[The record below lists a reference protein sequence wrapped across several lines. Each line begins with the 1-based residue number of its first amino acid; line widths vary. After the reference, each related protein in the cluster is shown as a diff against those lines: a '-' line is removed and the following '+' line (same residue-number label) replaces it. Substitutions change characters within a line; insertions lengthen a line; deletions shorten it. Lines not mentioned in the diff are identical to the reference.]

1 MWRECHRCA
10 ESLSRN
16 SHSIIITESMSSRLL
31 KWINKIFSFLPK
43 SRRIGL
49 ISVSIALTAAGCGEM
64 FNKKPTEIESRAI
77 LNELGRVRE
86 NPNVVNELPEIYSA
100 PSRRMAV
107 ADGVKVFYFAKNTP
121 VATLAENVKELG
133 FVVSQNPATNQL
145 ILHCP
150 DDEQADRVLDYLHRV
165 DVLPIQVNIDCM
177 ILERFGD
184 VTKDWASTLWIQ
196 NLFGEGIT
204 LGEKTGGTSPAF
216 PGAELRES
224 ERGKF
229 GLDFGYWINKGE
241 DGHRVRMVVDALI
254 SRGYMKILM
263 NPTLESVNGRAAKVE
278 IRDQAPIPKKVTG
291 KDKVPYYLTDY
302 QWVADSLTV
311 TPFVYADG
319 VIGLK
324 TTIIIGSKSKPE
336 GVVQN
341 AIITERSI
349 NVEENRIEPGK
360 SLIIGGMRKSEN
372 RSVVRGVPFLKDL
385 PIIGILFSSKDFEE
399 NATEIIFILTP
410 SVTSGGMEYSQMAAS
425 IREKQRMIE
434 PEDSLTSVLSDP
446 LGTDTYA
453 RYVSQEAHKAEAE
466 RIKAERQTQEAQ
478 REAQAQRQRAEQAVR
493 DAETLKSQAQQ
504 ALQQAELAKQQI
516 ESAKT
521 TAAQAVEQT
530 EAERQRIQQLQQDM
544 EKLQQEAQ
552 KTLEEAQKA
561 SEQAKEAEQKAAQL
575 EQKAK
580 QAQEQQEQAMRQ
592 IEKIQQGDTSQ
603 PQPVPQPQVPTPA
616 ETTPGSPPAQP
627 AVPAPAENPVTPTAQ
642 EPQPAQP
649 ETPVPAQ
656 TAPQPAPVVPAAQPE
671 PQPAVPA
678 PTETAPQPAPTAP
691 AGQPEQ
697 PAQTQQSPAP
707 APQKP
712 APENNPQ
719 STPGTPVQ

>member
-1 MWRECHRCA
+1 
-10 ESLSRN
+10 
-16 SHSIIITESMSSRLL
+16 
-31 KWINKIFSFLPK
+31 
-43 SRRIGL
+43 
-49 ISVSIALTAAGCGEM
+49 M

-86 NPNVVNELPEIYSA
+86 NPNVINQLPDIYSA

-121 VATLAENVKELG
+121 VATLTENVKELG

-150 DDEQADRVLDYLHRV
+150 DDEQADRVLDYLHHV
-165 DVLPIQVNIDCM
+165 DVPPIQVNIDCM

-184 VTKDWASTLWIQ
+184 VTKDWASTLWVQ

-204 LGEKTGGTSPAF
+204 LGEKNAGLDPSF

-224 ERGKF
+224 KRGTF
-229 GLDFGYWINKGE
+229 GLDFGYWVNKGK
-241 DGHRVRMVVDALI
+241 DGHRVRLIVDTLV

-278 IRDQAPIPKKVTG
+278 IRDQAPINKAVTG

-324 TTIIIGSKSKPE
+324 TAIIIGSKSKPE

-372 RSVVRGVPFLKDL
+372 RSVVRGVPILKDL
-385 PIIGILFSSKDFEE
+385 PLLGILFSSKDFEE

-410 SVTSGGMEYSQMAAS
+410 SITSGGIEYSQMAAA

-466 RIKAERQTQEAQ
+466 RIKAERQTLEAQ
-478 REAQAQRQRAEQAVR
+478 REAQTQRQRAEQAVR

-504 ALQQAELAKQQI
+504 ALQQAEQAKQQI

-580 QAQEQQEQAMRQ
+580 QAQEQQEQALRQ
-592 IEKIQQGDTSQ
+592 IEKIQQGDIPQ
-603 PQPVPQPQVPTPA
+603 PQPEAPVPVENVPQPVPAVPEPQ
-616 ETTPGSPPAQP
+616 PAQP
-627 AVPAPAENPVTPTAQ
+627 AVPAPAQNPVTPGT
-642 EPQPAQP
+642 PQPAQP
-649 ETPVPAQ
+649 EPPAPAQ
-656 TAPQPAPVVPAAQPE
+656 PAPQPETPAPAETAPQPAPAVPAAQPE
-671 PQPAVPA
+671 PEPVQPVVPTPA
-678 PTETAPQPAPTAP
+678 ETTPQPAPTAP

-697 PAQTQQSPAP
+697 PAQTQQSPDP
-707 APQKP
+707 APQQP

-719 STPGTPVQ
+719 SAPGTPAQ

>member
-16 SHSIIITESMSSRLL
+16 SHSIIITESMSGRLL

-204 LGEKTGGTSPAF
+204 LGEKTRGTSPAF

-580 QAQEQQEQAMRQ
+580 QAQEQQEQALRQ

-627 AVPAPAENPVTPTAQ
+627 AVPAPAENPVTPAAQ
-642 EPQPAQP
+642 EPQP

-678 PTETAPQPAPTAP
+678 PTETAPLPAPTAP

>member
-1 MWRECHRCA
+1 
-10 ESLSRN
+10 
-16 SHSIIITESMSSRLL
+16 MSNRLL
-31 KWINKIFSFLPK
+31 KWIKRSISFLPE

-49 ISVSIALTAAGCGEM
+49 VSVSIALMAAGCGEM

-86 NPNVVNELPEIYSA
+86 NPNVVNELPDVYSA

-150 DDEQADRVLDYLHRV
+150 DDEQADRVLEYLQRV

-184 VTKDWASTLWIQ
+184 VTKDWASTLWVE

-216 PGAELRES
+216 PGAELREAK
-224 ERGKF
+224 RGDF

-241 DGHRVRMVVDALI
+241 SGHRVRLIVDALV

-263 NPTLESVNGRAAKVE
+263 NPTLESVNGKAAKVE
-278 IRDQAPIPKKVTG
+278 IRDQAPITKAVTG

-324 TTIIIGSKSKPE
+324 TAIVIGSKSKPE

-349 NVEENRIEPGK
+349 NIEENRIEPGK

-385 PIIGILFSSKDFEE
+385 PLIGILFSSKDFEE

-410 SVTSGGMEYSQMAAS
+410 SITSGGMDYSQMAAS

-466 RIKAERQTQEAQ
+466 RIQAERRTLEAQ

-504 ALQQAELAKQQI
+504 ALQQAEQAKQQI
-516 ESAKT
+516 ENAKSM
-521 TAAQAVEQT
+521 AAQAAEQT

-580 QAQEQQEQAMRQ
+580 QAQEQQEQALRQ
-592 IEKIQQGDTSQ
+592 IEKIQQGEIELPVPEQSTPK
-603 PQPVPQPQVPTPA
+603 PQPEQPSVSTPVDNPAASAA
-616 ETTPGSPPAQP
+616 E
-627 AVPAPAENPVTPTAQ
+627 
-642 EPQPAQP
+642 EPQPAEPQTPDPVQPAPQP
-649 ETPVPAQ
+649 ETPASSDAAPEPGQPLPPAQ
-656 TAPQPAPVVPAAQPE
+656 ADTPAAPV
-671 PQPAVPA
+671 
-678 PTETAPQPAPTAP
+678 
-691 AGQPEQ
+691 QPEQ
-697 PAQTQQSPAP
+697 PAPTQPTPAP
-707 APQKP
+707 APQQP
-712 APENNPQ
+712 ASDNHSQ
-719 STPGTPVQ
+719 STSGTSAQ

>member
-1 MWRECHRCA
+1 
-10 ESLSRN
+10 
-16 SHSIIITESMSSRLL
+16 
-31 KWINKIFSFLPK
+31 
-43 SRRIGL
+43 
-49 ISVSIALTAAGCGEM
+49 M

-86 NPNVVNELPEIYSA
+86 NPNVINQLPEIYSA

-121 VATLAENVKELG
+121 VATLTDNVKELG

-184 VTKDWASTLWIQ
+184 VTKDWASTIWIQ

-204 LGEKTGGTSPAF
+204 LGEKMGGTSPAF

-224 ERGKF
+224 ERGDF

-291 KDKVPYYLTDY
+291 KDKIPYYLTDY

-319 VIGLK
+319 VVGLK

-410 SVTSGGMEYSQMAAS
+410 SITSGGMEYSQMAAS

-504 ALQQAELAKQQI
+504 ALQQAEQAKQQI

-552 KTLEEAQKA
+552 KTLQEAQKA

-580 QAQEQQEQAMRQ
+580 QAQEQQEQALRQ
-592 IEKIQQGDTSQ
+592 IEKIQQGDIPQ
-603 PQPVPQPQVPTPA
+603 PQPETPAPANPQPAPTQPEAPAPAQTSPQPAPAVPAAQPA
-616 ETTPGSPPAQP
+616 PQP
-627 AVPAPAENPVTPTAQ
+627 AVPT
-642 EPQPAQP
+642 
-649 ETPVPAQ
+649 PAQ
-656 TAPQPAPVVPAAQPE
+656 TAPQPAPAVPAAQPA
-671 PQPAVPA
+671 PQPAVPTPA
-678 PTETAPQPAPTAP
+678 QTAPQPAPAAP
-691 AGQPEQ
+691 AAQPEQ
-697 PAQTQQSPAP
+697 PAQTQQTPAP
-707 APQKP
+707 APQQP

-719 STPGTPVQ
+719 STPGTPAQ

>member
-1 MWRECHRCA
+1 MDK
-10 ESLSRN
+10 
-16 SHSIIITESMSSRLL
+16 MSSLCRLL
-31 KWINKIFSFLPK
+31 NDETTGYANKLDRMNSILRKWINKKISLLPQSK
-43 SRRIGL
+43 RIGL
-49 ISVSIALTAAGCGEM
+49 VGISIAMVVTGCGEM

-77 LNELGRVRE
+77 LTELGRVRE
-86 NPNVVNELPEIYSA
+86 NPNVINQLPDVYSA
-100 PSRRMAV
+100 PPRRMAV

-121 VATLAENVKELG
+121 VAALTENVKELG
-133 FVVSQNPATNQL
+133 FAVSQNPSTNQL

-150 DDEQADRVLDYLHRV
+150 DDEQADRVLDYLNRV

-184 VTKDWASTLWIQ
+184 VTKDWASTLWVQ

-204 LGEKTGGTSPAF
+204 LGEKNGGLNPSF

-224 ERGKF
+224 KRGDF

-241 DGHRVRMVVDALI
+241 DGHRVRVVVDALV

-263 NPTLESVNGRAAKVE
+263 NPTLESVNGKAAKVE
-278 IRDQAPIPKKVTG
+278 IRDQAPISKAVTG

-324 TTIIIGSKSKPE
+324 TAIIIGSKSKPE

-385 PIIGILFSSKDFEE
+385 PLIGVLFSSKDFEE

-410 SVTSGGMEYSQMAAS
+410 SITSGGIDYSQMAAS

-434 PEDSLTSVLSDP
+434 PEDSLSSVLSDP
-446 LGTDTYA
+446 LGTDTYT

-466 RIKAERQTQEAQ
+466 RIRAERQTLEAQ
-478 REAQAQRQRAEQAVR
+478 REARAQRQRAEQAVR
-493 DAETLKSQAQQ
+493 DADTLKTQAQQ
-504 ALQQAELAKQQI
+504 ALQQAEQAKQQI

-530 EAERQRIQQLQQDM
+530 EAERQRIQQLQQEM

-552 KTLEEAQKA
+552 KTLVDAQKA
-561 SEQAKEAEQKAAQL
+561 SEQAKQAEQKAAEL

-580 QAQEQQEQAMRQ
+580 QAQEEQEQALRQ
-592 IEKIQQGDTSQ
+592 IEKIQQAEAQQQQ
-603 PQPVPQPQVPTPA
+603 PAPQPQA
-616 ETTPGSPPAQP
+616 
-627 AVPAPAENPVTPTAQ
+627 PAPA
-642 EPQPAQP
+642 
-649 ETPVPAQ
+649 
-656 TAPQPAPVVPAAQPE
+656 
-671 PQPAVPA
+671 
-678 PTETAPQPAPTAP
+678 ETAPQPAPAQPESQPVQPAAPTPAETPVAP
-691 AGQPEQ
+691 AEQQAQPETPAPANPQ
-697 PAQTQQSPAP
+697 PEVPAPAENTPQPAPAEPAPQPQQPAAPAQTENTPAP
-707 APQKP
+707 APQQP

-719 STPGTPVQ
+719 PTPNTPAQ